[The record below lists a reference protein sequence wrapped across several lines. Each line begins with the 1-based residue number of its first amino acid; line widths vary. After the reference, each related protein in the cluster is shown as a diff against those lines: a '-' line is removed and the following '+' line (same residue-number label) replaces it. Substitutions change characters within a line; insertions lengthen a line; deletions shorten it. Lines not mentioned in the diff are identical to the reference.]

1 MPHSKFAHKLSVL
14 SKVLPMELQLLLQQ
28 LALQLNF

>member
-1 MPHSKFAHKLSVL
+1 MPHSKCAHKLSVL
-14 SKVLPMELQLLLQQ
+14 SKNLPMELQLLQQ